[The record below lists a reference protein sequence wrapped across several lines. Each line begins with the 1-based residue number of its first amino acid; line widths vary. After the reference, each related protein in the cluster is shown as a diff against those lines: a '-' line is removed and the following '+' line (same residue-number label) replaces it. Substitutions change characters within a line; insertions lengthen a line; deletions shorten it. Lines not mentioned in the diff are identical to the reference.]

1 MIILDYSKD
10 SKNNNTLKEIQECR
24 KGFRIILQRREP
36 IPKINRDLELESRYN
51 ICDSKY
57 NKKGKQ
63 TSISDFVN

>member
-36 IPKINRDLELESRYN
+36 IPKLIEIQN
-51 ICDSKY
+51 
-57 NKKGKQ
+57 
-63 TSISDFVN
+63 

>member
-1 MIILDYSKD
+1 MDLESL
-10 SKNNNTLKEIQECR
+10 SFEIVD
-24 KGFRIILQRREP
+24 